1 MNKNELE
8 KITALEITDDEFN
21 QISRYVE
28 LLLMWNSKINLISRK
43 NDSSP
48 FLSHILPAL
57 LFAQVID
64 LQNKNILDLGSG
76 GGLPGIPLSI
86 LFEKSSF
93 TLLDSIQKKVSVLDE
108 IVKSLSLKNVFCVCE
123 RVENIKIKHAKNKF
137 DIVVARG
144 VATIKTLVGY
154 SLPLVN
160 GKQILLTLKGGD
172 LTLEKNEALRSF
184 PYIKITEIP
193 VSEIINNT
201 NILEDKKFILVER
214 K

>member
-57 LFAQVID
+57 LFAQIID

-93 TLLDSIQKKVSVLDE
+93 TLLDSIQKKFRFSMKL
-108 IVKSLSLKNVFCVCE
+108 
-123 RVENIKIKHAKNKF
+123 
-137 DIVVARG
+137 
-144 VATIKTLVGY
+144 
-154 SLPLVN
+154 
-160 GKQILLTLKGGD
+160 
-172 LTLEKNEALRSF
+172 
-184 PYIKITEIP
+184 
-193 VSEIINNT
+193 
-201 NILEDKKFILVER
+201 
-214 K
+214 